1 MVNQCANPRCGK
13 PLRYLREGRIFVFE
27 VQDDTLGS
35 DGKRTR
41 HMEHYWLCG
50 DCAPTLLLDRK
61 STGLEVMP
69 RPAVHV
75 RETPPLTA
83 ALAS

>member
-1 MVNQCANPRCGK
+1 MVNKCANPICGK

-27 VQDDTLGS
+27 VQDDAVGS

-50 DCAPTLLLDRK
+50 DCSPALQLDRK
-61 STGLEVMP
+61 STGIEVLP

-75 RETPPLTA
+75 RENITLP

>member
-1 MVNQCANPRCGK
+1 MVNKCANPMCNK

-27 VQDDTLGS
+27 VQDDTIGS
-35 DGKRTR
+35 DGKRSR

-50 DCAPTLLLDRK
+50 ACSPMLLVDRK
-61 STGLEVMP
+61 GTGVEVLP
-69 RPAVHV
+69 RPAVHA
-75 RETPPLTA
+75 RESLP